1 MFLFTETHKAYTFYG
16 IEDSS
21 MEEKRALLYTQ
32 IPSGALLYIEDF
44 LGAFL
49 VEKKAFFEKKHLQKA
64 FFELTH
70 SEGLLYIEV
79 VLKTSRG
86 SLL

>member
-49 VEKKAFFEKKHLQKA
+49 VEKKVFFEKSIFK
-64 FFELTH
+64 
-70 SEGLLYIEV
+70 
-79 VLKTSRG
+79 RP
-86 SLL
+86 SLC